1 MESVNKDI
9 PKGYKESPLGIIPED
24 WSVVRLKDKFDR
36 ITTKNE
42 KGVTNVLT
50 ISAQHGLI
58 NQEEYFNKS
67 VASKNLSTYTLLSK
81 GDFAYNKSYSNGYP
95 YGAIK
100 KLNKYDEGVVSSLYI
115 CFRPS
120 NNNKSP
126 DFYEQY
132 FEAGMLNREIHAIAQ
147 EGARNH
153 GLLNISIVDFFN
165 SYIIDGDE
173 RELNKIADI
182 LNTWDKAIELKEKL
196 IDQKKEQKKG
206 LMQKLLTGEVRLP
219 GFNGEWIE
227 VKLGDL
233 GECIRGVSYNPKD
246 LYLNDNQ
253 NSIRLLRSNNIQ
265 DGTLNN
271 DDIQYVDKSIV
282 KEKQLLRKND
292 LVISMANGSKKLVG
306 KNGVFHSLSNFEYT
320 VGAFCAIFRF
330 NNKCSPNYAKYLF
343 QTNKY
348 EYFVQNLIAGSNINN
363 LKPSDIESMKFIV
376 PANRNE
382 QEEIAKVIDQI
393 TNEIKLLGK
402 EILLL
407 KQQKKGLMQLL
418 LTGKVRVK
426 V

>member
-196 IDQKKEQKKG
+196 IEQKKEQKKG

-219 GFNGEWIE
+219 GFEGEWKKLKIKDFCITYSGGTPNRQNREYYENGTVPWIKSGELNSKVIKNTEEYITKEGLKNSSAKLVKPDTLLLALYGATAGVVAISKIEAAINQAILAIIPDVNCIKNFLYYYLKYNMDQVVKKYTQGGQPNLNANTIKNLTIQLPSIEEQEKITNILLCVDKEIDLLEKEVNE
-227 VKLGDL
+227 VK
-233 GECIRGVSYNPKD
+233 I
-246 LYLNDNQ
+246 
-253 NSIRLLRSNNIQ
+253 
-265 DGTLNN
+265 
-271 DDIQYVDKSIV
+271 
-282 KEKQLLRKND
+282 
-292 LVISMANGSKKLVG
+292 
-306 KNGVFHSLSNFEYT
+306 
-320 VGAFCAIFRF
+320 
-330 NNKCSPNYAKYLF
+330 
-343 QTNKY
+343 
-348 EYFVQNLIAGSNINN
+348 
-363 LKPSDIESMKFIV
+363 
-376 PANRNE
+376 
-382 QEEIAKVIDQI
+382 
-393 TNEIKLLGK
+393 
-402 EILLL
+402 
-407 KQQKKGLMQLL
+407 QKKGLMQLL
-418 LTGKVRVK
+418 ITGKVRVK

>member
-206 LMQKLLTGEVRLP
+206 LMQKLLTGEVRLR
-219 GFNGEWIE
+219 GFEGEWKVVRIRDLSSVVTGTTPSTKNKDYYENGTYPWITPTDITDSKYISNSERKLTEKGIE
-227 VKLGDL
+227 KGRFVPAGSLL
-233 GECIRGVSYNPKD
+233 ITCIA
-246 LYLNDNQ
+246 
-253 NSIRLLRSNNIQ
+253 SI
-265 DGTLNN
+265 
-271 DDIQYVDKSIV
+271 
-282 KEKQLLRKND
+282 
-292 LVISMANGSKKLVG
+292 G
-306 KNGVFHSLSNFEYT
+306 KNAILTIDGSCNQQINAILPSKQHSNEFLYYKLKQDIKRMEILAGKSATAIINKNTFENFKVSIPE
-320 VGAFCAIFRF
+320 
-330 NNKCSPNYAKYLF
+330 L
-343 QTNKY
+343 
-348 EYFVQNLIAGSNINN
+348 E
-363 LKPSDIESMKFIV
+363 
-376 PANRNE
+376 E
-382 QEEIAKVIDQI
+382 QKAIAKVLSVIDDSI
-393 TNEIKLLGK
+393 ELSLK
-402 EILLL
+402 EVEQL
-407 KQQKKGLMQLL
+407 KIQKKGLMQLL
-418 LTGKVRVK
+418 LTGKVRIRV
-426 V
+426 